1 MNGFKKM
8 DKFEFLHSAI
18 QDTQQNIRAI
28 DFKIGALLAGCI
40 VPFPQIREIF
50 KFLTVNE
57 LWWQQALA
65 TIILAIWLL
74 TVVIL
79 LLALSVIDSPSKHIN
94 DSTDQKGLYFNAGL
108 FKFNL
113 LNIVWRS
120 NNFSKKSVQDYK
132 NEIDDTTLDI
142 SKELAFEHLK
152 LIYIRDLKLFR
163 LRHAV
168 VLIFILI
175 IGGSISFLATPNTKK
190 VDVINQAPQHLY
202 PKQYLDYLL

>member
-1 MNGFKKM
+1 M
-8 DKFEFLHSAI
+8 DKSSFLQSAI

-79 LLALSVIDSPSKHIN
+79 LLALSVIDSPSKHI
-94 DSTDQKGLYFNAGL
+94 K
-108 FKFNL
+108 
-113 LNIVWRS
+113 
-120 NNFSKKSVQDYK
+120 
-132 NEIDDTTLDI
+132 
-142 SKELAFEHLK
+142 
-152 LIYIRDLKLFR
+152 
-163 LRHAV
+163 
-168 VLIFILI
+168 
-175 IGGSISFLATPNTKK
+175 
-190 VDVINQAPQHLY
+190 
-202 PKQYLDYLL
+202 